1 MPVAGAVR
9 CVDCGHFRLK
19 DAKDMAKFGF
29 GLCALK
35 KNGHEFMSATYPREC
50 KQWVIAAD
58 DAPLAARHGLKR
70 GGLTVSNVVRY
81 RRAACSPP
89 AARGGIDS
97 AQKGREGA

>member
-1 MPVAGAVR
+1 MQVAIPVR
-9 CVDCGHFRLK
+9 CVDCDHFRLK

-58 DAPLAARHGLKR
+58 DVLAGRKAWLEKR
-70 GGLTVSNVVRY
+70 E
-81 RRAACSPP
+81 PD
-89 AARGGIDS
+89 RG
-97 AQKGREGA
+97 